1 MMYWRRALAVV
12 TAAVS
17 RIADNAGRA
26 ALAVAALLLMDE
38 SAFAASSG
46 EPIVISVI
54 GRLNYWF
61 FVRGDTDDPNAP
73 REDMNALGQ
82 FTYTRLTIDARVPLS
97 DGLTARGSARFI
109 ANSRQ
114 PDNVDE
120 VFVELSGSFGRLQ
133 LGDRQAQNANMIESV
148 APQAFLH
155 MNDELVSS
163 VVRPRTDVMMRDGLT
178 FKRYSRSATGIVY
191 QTPRWN
197 TLEAGV
203 AYYPNGDTPISTVQR
218 VRTKD
223 GAEASVSSI
232 GALSNNV
239 RYRLLAGHYR
249 SDMADFPDR
258 MSAWNFMADVFVGP
272 FEVGGTLMRVAPV
285 FGLRETNWTIGT
297 MYVTGP
303 WKLSTDFRRAH
314 RTRETNGSTYDKI
327 ERWMFQASYRIAPGV
342 NLGGGLFQ
350 SFQRDPLRQV
360 WRSRGAFAGITIG
373 F

>member
-1 MMYWRRALAVV
+1 MYWRRASAVV
-12 TAAVS
+12 TAVVS
-17 RIADNAGRA
+17 HVTGIAGRTALTMA
-26 ALAVAALLLMDE
+26 ALFLMEGPAA
-38 SAFAASSG
+38 AAGG
-46 EPIVISVI
+46 EPIVISVL
-54 GRLNYWF
+54 GRLNYWI
-61 FVRGDTDDPNAP
+61 FVRDDTDDPSAP
-73 REDMNALGQ
+73 REDMNAVGQ

-114 PDNVDE
+114 PDNMDE
-120 VFVELSGSFGRLQ
+120 VFVELSGYFGRLQ

-178 FKRYSRSATGIVY
+178 FKRYSRSATSIVY

-223 GAEASVSSI
+223 GTEASVSSI
-232 GALSNNV
+232 GALSDRI
-239 RYRLLAGHYR
+239 RYRVLAGHYR
-249 SDMADFPDR
+249 SNMVDFPDK
-258 MSAWNFMADVFVGP
+258 MSAWNFMADVYVGP
-272 FEVGGTLMRVAPV
+272 IEVGGTLMQVAPV

-303 WKLSTDFRRAH
+303 WKLSTDFRQAH

-327 ERWMFQASYRIAPGV
+327 ERWTFQASYRIAPGV

-360 WRSRGAFAGITIG
+360 WRSRGAFTGITLG